1 MTLLMLLYQH
11 WNWYKQIFITI
22 KKLLKH
28 VCMAFNISPK
38 TFLDSEVEC
47 MDFTF
52 MIYVF
57 LFVESAYMISG
68 RSDRIFNIVGSF

>member
-1 MTLLMLLYQH
+1 MTLLMFLYQH
-11 WNWYKQIFITI
+11 RNWYKQIFITI

-38 TFLDSEVEC
+38 TFLDSKEEC

-52 MIYVF
+52 MI
-57 LFVESAYMISG
+57 
-68 RSDRIFNIVGSF
+68 